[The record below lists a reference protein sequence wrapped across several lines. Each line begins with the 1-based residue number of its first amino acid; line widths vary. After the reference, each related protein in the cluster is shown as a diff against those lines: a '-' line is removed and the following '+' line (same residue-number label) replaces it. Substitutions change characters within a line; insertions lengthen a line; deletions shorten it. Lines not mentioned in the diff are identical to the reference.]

1 MELDKTSCSGFQ
13 DVQEIYY
20 KWASADF
27 VIKSVT
33 NPVLMPVYIV
43 HIKTI
48 LYSVGVELFQWS
60 VARGAMIEIM
70 ADLISFLIIM
80 E

>member
-1 MELDKTSCSGFQ
+1 MELDKTSSSGFQ

-20 KWASADF
+20 IWASADF

-43 HIKTI
+43 HTKTT
-48 LYSVGVELFQWS
+48 LYTLFCRSGVVSVVCCQRCNDRNNG
-60 VARGAMIEIM
+60 
-70 ADLISFLIIM
+70 
-80 E
+80 